1 MKNIKTYL
9 DLLPDDVL
17 QMIWIKVNAN
27 VLEEIKNIPT
37 NPYQGIYGGFIHSLN
52 KHSFII
58 SSFNSRYRMINHSNY
73 EDFLLSKQK
82 DKNSITGLFGFGF
95 GGRYESQFLHCGDYQ
110 EYLSKERKSNIK
122 KNKYYSDAL
131 KENNIKVKSNMKKLD
146 MIKMLIKL

>member
-1 MKNIKTYL
+1 MKTYL

-27 VLEEIKNIPT
+27 VLEELKNKHIP
-37 NPYQGIYGGFIHSLN
+37 NPYKGVYAGIIRSLN
-52 KHSFII
+52 NHDFII
-58 SSFNSRYRMINHSNY
+58 CRLKSYNRPRYNCY

-82 DKNSITGLFGFGF
+82 DKNTITGLFGFAF
-95 GGRYESQFLHCGDYQ
+95 GGRYENEILHSGDYQ
-110 EYLSKERKSNIK
+110 EYLSTERKSNIK